1 MAAPNN
7 NEDNEQHP
15 VTGFLRKLPN
25 DDMSW
30 YDLMDKM
37 IGSKK
42 QRFSDVMVPS
52 VGIPQ
57 APRLPEEIRIQR
69 AMDSCLFKSVM
80 SCVIGGAMGAA
91 FGLFTAGIDP
101 NITGTETPT
110 LQLVAKEMKVR
121 TVSYAKNFAVLGAMF
136 AGTECLIESYRGK
149 TELING
155 TASGGIVG
163 GLIGLRAGVKAGIFG
178 AIGFAAFS
186 TAIDYYFRHS

>member
-1 MAAPNN
+1 MVAPS
-7 NEDNEQHP
+7 EDRDKHY
-15 VTGFLRKLPN
+15 VTGFMRKLPN
-25 DDMSW
+25 NDGTW
-30 YDLMDKM
+30 YELMDKM

-42 QRFSDVMVPS
+42 QRFSDVMIPP

-57 APRLPEEIRIQR
+57 APRSPDEIRIQR
-69 AMDSCLFKSVM
+69 AMDSCMFKSIM
-80 SCVIGGAMGAA
+80 SCVIGGAMGAV

-110 LQLVAKEMKVR
+110 VQLVAKEMKVR